1 MLNTVNNKIIYI
13 ATNSNKKGL
22 SCEPIINC
30 KKIGNPVN
38 RLELEAKHVIIYLG
52 GGGGRGVLGN
62 GMVVVVGGGYCGG
75 DRTYKHIK

>member
-1 MLNTVNNKIIYI
+1 MSL
-13 ATNSNKKGL
+13 L
-22 SCEPIINC
+22 SIV

-62 GMVVVVGGGYCGG
+62 GMVVVVGGGGRG
-75 DRTYKHIK
+75 VLGNGMG